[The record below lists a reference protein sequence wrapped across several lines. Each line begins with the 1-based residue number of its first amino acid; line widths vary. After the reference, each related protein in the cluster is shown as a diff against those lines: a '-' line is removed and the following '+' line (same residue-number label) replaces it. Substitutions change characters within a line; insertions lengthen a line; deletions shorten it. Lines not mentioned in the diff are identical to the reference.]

1 MAERRSNG
9 CYSKRRRT
17 KSSTGAATDDDS
29 ASIEMSS
36 LVGQVDELM
45 KERARLFSLIANEFL
60 YDMMKPSE
68 KERLVADL
76 WAGSLEPS
84 LGMLRGA
91 NPELVALLCAKM
103 PNTSPSTE
111 HARAAEEQHLGALC
125 YIVRDVQ
132 GARRRS
138 WIFQCRTSQDASD
151 DLRLMRRRRS
161 LGALSSRVDSGALTI
176 PWSTP
181 ERSLR
186 PPRGPRWGTTVA
198 VPSTRC
204 SLGLR
209 SRERRSSA
217 SQRVSVARARRPC
230 MRAVACRVHALLV
243 LGVLL

>member
-9 CYSKRRRT
+9 WYSKRRRT
-17 KSSTGAATDDDS
+17 SSTGAATDDDS

-198 VPSTRC
+198 VPSARC
-204 SLGLR
+204 SPCLQ
-209 SRERRSSA
+209 SCERRPSAPRTAVSA
-217 SQRVSVARARRPC
+217 SRS
-230 MRAVACRVHALLV
+230 ALLA
-243 LGVLL
+243 